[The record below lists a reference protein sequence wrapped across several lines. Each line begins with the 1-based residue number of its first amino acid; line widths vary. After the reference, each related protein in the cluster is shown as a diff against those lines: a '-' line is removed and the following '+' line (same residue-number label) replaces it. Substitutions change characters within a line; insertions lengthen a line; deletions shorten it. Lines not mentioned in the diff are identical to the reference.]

1 MAEDKGFDPTPARLA
16 RARREGDAP
25 SSSAFGVLA
34 AFGGA
39 SLALTA
45 VLGVL
50 AAAVRTAF
58 ASATREHGVS
68 PGPYLVVAACAL
80 AVPCGGIVGAI
91 AAVYL
96 QAGRIVVRAPSPKVS
111 KLNPF
116 AGLKRMFSRDAA
128 LGGARA
134 LVVAIVVAGA
144 VVPTLT
150 DGFGAA
156 ARSGSAATL
165 AALVVHA
172 AATMTGLSLG
182 VAALFGVADLFLER
196 AKWRRRLRMS
206 FDEIKREY
214 RQHEGDPRLRGQR
227 RRAHRALV
235 RGSIGRLKEAAFVVC
250 NPTHVAVAL
259 EYRPP
264 DVVVPRV
271 IVRAIDAGA
280 LEVKR
285 QARVL
290 GVPIFE
296 DVALAR
302 TLLGTSVDE
311 YIPAATY
318 AAVAAIVSG
327 LLRERGR
334 A

>member
-1 MAEDKGFDPTPARLA
+1 MAEDKAFDPTPSRLA

-25 SSSAFGVLA
+25 SSSAFAVLA
-34 AFGGA
+34 AFAGA
-39 SLALTA
+39 SLGLAA

-50 AAAVRTAF
+50 AAAARTAF
-58 ASATREHGVS
+58 ASAAREQGLAA
-68 PGPYLVVAACAL
+68 GPYLAIVACAL
-80 AVPCGGIVGAI
+80 AVPFGAI
-91 AAVYL
+91 IFAVAAAYL
-96 QAGRIVVRAPSPKVS
+96 QAGRIVVRAPAPKFA

-128 LGGARA
+128 LGGGRA
-134 LVVAIVVAGA
+134 LVVAAAVACA
-144 VVPTLT
+144 VVPSLA

-156 ARSGSAATL
+156 AGSGNATTL
-165 AALVVHA
+165 AALVLHA
-172 AATMTGLSLG
+172 AATMSALALF
-182 VAALFGVADLFLER
+182 VAAIFAVADLFFER

-214 RQHEGDPRLRGQR
+214 RQNEGDPRLRGQR
-227 RRAHRALV
+227 RRAHRALA

-285 QARVL
+285 KARAL
-290 GVPIFE
+290 GVPIVE

-311 YIPAATY
+311 YIPPSTY

-327 LLRERGR
+327 VLRARR
-334 A
+334 SA

>member
-1 MAEDKGFDPTPARLA
+1 MAEDKAFDPTPSRLA

-25 SSSAFGVLA
+25 SSSAFSVLA
-34 AFGGA
+34 AFAGA
-39 SLALTA
+39 SLGLAS

-50 AAAVRTAF
+50 ASAVRTAF
-58 ASATREHGVS
+58 ASAARDERLV
-68 PGPYLVVAACAL
+68 PEPYLAIAGCVL
-80 AVPCGGIVGAI
+80 AVPCGGIVAAI
-91 AAVYL
+91 AAAYL
-96 QAGRIVVRAPSPKVS
+96 QAGRIVVRVPAPKFA

-116 AGLKRMFSRDAA
+116 AGLKRMFSRDAV

-134 LVVAIVVAGA
+134 LVVAAVVACA
-144 VVPTLT
+144 VVPSLA
-150 DGFGAA
+150 DGFGSA

-165 AALVVHA
+165 AALVLHA
-172 AATMTGLSLG
+172 AATMAGLSLG
-182 VAALFGVADLFLER
+182 VAALFAVADLFLER

-214 RQHEGDPRLRGQR
+214 RQNEGDPRLRGQR

-259 EYRPP
+259 EYHPP
-264 DVVVPRV
+264 DIVVPRV

-285 QARVL
+285 KARAL
-290 GVPIFE
+290 GVPIVE

-302 TLLGTSVDE
+302 ALLGTSVDD
-311 YIPAATY
+311 YIPASTY

-327 LLRERGR
+327 LLRERR
-334 A
+334 SA